1 MKVLLVA
8 WLLLLKADGFSVR
21 NNIIS
26 RRKSMV
32 SRSKRIERD
41 EELRDRV
48 YEDESHFFVLEEGE
62 NERMKQEIKFSSLSE
77 QVINSKENIMKIR

>member
-26 RRKSMV
+26 RQKSMV
-32 SRSKRIERD
+32 SRSKRIDRD
-41 EELRDRV
+41 EDLRNTV
-48 YEDESHFFVLEEGE
+48 YEDKAHFLVLEEGE
-62 NERMKQEIKFSSLSE
+62 NERMKQEIQFSSLSE